1 MLSSQSGSQRHT
13 ASSVHGRDCM
23 DLLGQGQVL
32 AHLPP
37 RNVMIYI
44 LGLRRE
50 SQVLTE
56 KLSDD
61 HCSLHDTVAISPK

>member
-13 ASSVHGRDCM
+13 ASSVH
-23 DLLGQGQVL
+23 GQVL